1 MSGKQL
7 NAPARAWPQRFK
19 FSLAKW
25 IEIVLL
31 AVAICLVALYAP
43 FARLFG
49 FEGFE
54 QRNGLWPEFV
64 ITATLSAVVKSLYGW
79 LFRREQERAERTALR
94 EAIVSGRMKRMSLAG
109 RSVFMLFAVALVV
122 GGSLIRGPDGPRL
135 LVIGVP
141 MLLLLAAAEL
151 MTVLHPGDAVLPD
164 PHDELLT
171 FFKSRMLAVGYT
183 VAVLSLAALYVVSL
197 FAVRY
202 VETLLPVVLALSV
215 LVPGLVYRRLDR
227 RAGAD
232 E

>member
-1 MSGKQL
+1 MSEKHRDM
-7 NAPARAWPQRFK
+7 PTRAWPQRRK
-19 FSLAKW
+19 LTLARSLELLA
-25 IEIVLL
+25 L
-31 AVAICLVALYAP
+31 AVAIGLAAGYTP
-43 FARLFG
+43 FARVFG

-54 QRNGLWPEFV
+54 QRHGIWPEFV
-64 ITATLSAVVKSLYGW
+64 IVAVGSSLIRSLYTF
-79 LFRREQERAERTALR
+79 LFRREQQRAEQAAWR
-94 EAIVSGRMKRMSLAG
+94 EAIVQGRLKRMSLAG
-109 RSVFMLFAVALVV
+109 RSVLLLLAVALVV
-122 GGSLIRGPDGPRL
+122 GGSLMPSPDGPRL

-151 MTVLHPGDAVLPD
+151 ATVLYPGDAVMPD
-164 PHDELLT
+164 PHDELLM

-183 VAVLSLAALYVVSL
+183 VAVLSLAVLYVVSL
-197 FAVRY
+197 FAARY